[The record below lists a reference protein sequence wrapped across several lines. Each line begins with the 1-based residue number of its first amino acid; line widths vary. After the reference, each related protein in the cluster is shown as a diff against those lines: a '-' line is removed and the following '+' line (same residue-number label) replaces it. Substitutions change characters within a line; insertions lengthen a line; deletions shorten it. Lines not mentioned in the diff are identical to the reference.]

1 MGTITE
7 VSDADPVR
15 WPSSY
20 WRSVKVRVFSFFS
33 CQFVLLSLHAGSL
46 YDLAL
51 FLLVSTPL
59 FLHIGYN
66 NEIRSFEK

>member
-20 WRSVKVRVFSFFS
+20 WRSVKVRVFSSWFFLVS
-33 CQFVLLSLHAGSL
+33 FLLLLLAGSL
-46 YDLAL
+46 YDLTL
-51 FLLVSTPL
+51 F
-59 FLHIGYN
+59 FLPADFYTDHRFIL
-66 NEIRSFEK
+66 